1 MADRT
6 VDLVLG
12 SKPTPDTARFRVG
25 QFTMWAE
32 IGSELLGDRF
42 DVAEVTVDYSLE
54 GVLPQA
60 TLQIPLGTPVGPLTS
75 NKGATVANTVK
86 GLLQAFA
93 KFTPVRIYV
102 EFGQPVVNESDI
114 GYAHPSGKKL
124 IFSGRV
130 LSSTYAR
137 EGNSVVGIQ
146 VHCTHRLLGIMSGT
160 SIFSKFVSAGDADLQ
175 QLLTAW
181 NDPVLLQEPQVDVW
195 KMLVNQVDTLAAQ
208 TTPSNKKYASD
219 VLDDASMAHLEKILG
234 QIKPSADLLHEITA
248 YITSKYPDAD
258 AKSALGEIAAMIKRT
273 LMGARSSGNFLASI
287 CRLSQELFF
296 RPMFTADKGYML
308 PYQPCWASSKMKY
321 LRGGTNFG
329 TVSETGAPY
338 RGLVE
343 SMQIAGTIV
352 TAAMTTDWHSDQ
364 KDSQSF
370 LFRGGVYTI
379 PNTDQEFNIADM
391 EFAPG
396 WATRL
401 TIFPSAAD
409 PSAPAKEDV
418 KPASDVVA
426 PPAPPKTQAVG
437 DSKEKQKSLES
448 RNTFVTQFARFR
460 TLDKVFGGNTIQFTC
475 ALREDIVPGMN
486 LAVAVGSTANDDEL
500 YVYGYVQRVRCEIK
514 VSGTEGLAAQTVT
527 MTHVRNAVEQ
537 SDIVDQDYAFHFFW
551 ADAEAQ
557 INAIKLWG

>member
-32 IGSELLGDRF
+32 VGTASTRF
-42 DVAEVTVDYSLE
+42 DIAEVTVDYSLE

-60 TLQIPLGTPVGPLTS
+60 TLQVPLGTPVGPLTT
-75 NKGATVANTVK
+75 NKKSSEANTVK
-86 GLLQAFA
+86 GLLKVFA
-93 KFTPVRIYV
+93 KFTPVKIYV
-102 EFGQPVVNESDI
+102 EFGQPTVNENDI
-114 GYAHPSGKKL
+114 GYAHPAGKKL

-160 SIFSKFVSAGDADLQ
+160 SIFSKLVSAGDSDLQ
-175 QLLTAW
+175 QQLTAW
-181 NDPVLLQEPQVDVW
+181 NDPVLLPDPQVDVW
-195 KMLVNQVDTLAAQ
+195 EMLVKQADVLAAQ
-208 TTPSNKKYASD
+208 TTPSNKKYAAD
-219 VLDDASMAHLEKILG
+219 VLDEESMANLEKILG

-248 YITSKYPDAD
+248 HIVSKYPDAD
-258 AKSALGEIAAMIKRT
+258 AKSALGEIAVMIKRM
-273 LMGARSSGNFLASI
+273 LMGSRSSGNFLASI

-338 RGLVE
+338 GGLVE
-343 SMQIAGTIV
+343 SMQVAGTIV
-352 TAAMTTDWHSDQ
+352 TAAMTTEWHADS
-364 KDSQSF
+364 KDKQSF
-370 LFRGGVYTI
+370 LFGGGVYTI
-379 PNTDQEFNIADM
+379 PNTNQEFNIADM

-401 TIFPSAAD
+401 TIFPSASD
-409 PSAPAKEDV
+409 PSAPTKEDV
-418 KPASDVVA
+418 KPASDVA
-426 PPAPPKTQAVG
+426 TSATPPKTQAVG
-437 DSKEKQKSLES
+437 DSKEKQKSNEF
-448 RNTFVTQFARFR
+448 RNTFVSQFARFR

-500 YVYGYVQRVRCEIK
+500 YIYGYVQRVRCEIK
-514 VSGTEGLAAQTVT
+514 VSGNEGLAAQTVT

-537 SDIVDQDYAFHFFW
+537 EDIVDQDYAFHFFW
-551 ADAEAQ
+551 ADAETQ